1 MELCTVFVIFPM
13 VGYIGNNSVQ
23 HTIQKIQ
30 PGRRGRDPAL
40 RNGTTIYNKKRPWNL
55 FWGPMAF
62 SLRGFIFSPLYS
74 AALLVAVGVV
84 LILVLIPAAAVLLA
98 VLLILVLILVIHLV
112 ILLNLVA
119 VFPQG

>member
-1 MELCTVFVIFPM
+1 M
-13 VGYIGNNSVQ
+13 
-23 HTIQKIQ
+23 Q
-30 PGRRGRDPAL
+30 PFWCDKAQFSNMPRQE
-40 RNGTTIYNKKRPWNL
+40 KRPWNL

-62 SLRGFIFSPLYS
+62 SLRGLIFGPLYS

-98 VLLILVLILVIHLV
+98 GLLVLILILVLILVIHAE

-119 VFPQG
+119 VFPQR